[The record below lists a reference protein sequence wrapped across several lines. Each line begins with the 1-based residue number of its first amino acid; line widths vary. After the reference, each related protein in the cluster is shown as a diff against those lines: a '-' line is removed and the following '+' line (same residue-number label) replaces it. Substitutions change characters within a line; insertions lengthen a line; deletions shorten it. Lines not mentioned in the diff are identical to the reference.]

1 MRLIALALVLLA
13 LACCTPDR
21 SPPTERG
28 AEPEEAGTGHADDSP
43 EQWYFWTD
51 DGVRHYA
58 YELGSAAGPGDTLI
72 VLHGG
77 WGAEHSYL
85 VSPLSRLGD
94 RYRMVFYDQ
103 RGSLRTPA
111 PDSTIRLPR
120 LVDDLEHLRESLGL
134 ERVTLVAHSM
144 GGALAYAYLSR
155 YPERVRGLV
164 LVGAVHPAPFGQGPP
179 LEFIREVW
187 PEADSAALAEA
198 NERFFREYGERAL
211 VVMEEE
217 GLVPDSLRGVP
228 WDSLNL
234 WAVLGDRERTRQW
247 RITFTAVNTCDPRR
261 WREMEGGMVYYSQ
274 NVPNQLLNDQSY
286 IDMAE
291 EFWPALQRFQGPV
304 RAIMGTCDYVDLG
317 PSIWPRIVEHLP
329 DGALTVVGESGHA
342 IWMDDP
348 EGFEQAVREA
358 LAEVADGDG
367 ARH

>member
-13 LACCTPDR
+13 LAYCTPDR
-21 SPPTERG
+21 EPPSREEQAPLG
-28 AEPEEAGTGHADDSP
+28 ALADRP

-58 YELGSAAGPGDTLI
+58 YEFGSAAGPGDTVV

-94 RYRMVFYDQ
+94 RYRMVLYDQ

-155 YPERVRGLV
+155 YPDRVRGLV

-179 LEFIREVW
+179 MEFIREVW

-198 NERFFREYGERAL
+198 QEAFFRGYGERAL
-211 VVMEEE
+211 VEMEAE
-217 GLVPDSLRGVP
+217 GLIPDSLRGVP
-228 WDSLNL
+228 FDSLNL
-234 WAVLGDRERTRQW
+234 WPILGDRERTRQW
-247 RITFTAVNTCDPRR
+247 RITFAAVNSCNPRR
-261 WREMEGGMVYYSQ
+261 WREMEGGMIYYSQ
-274 NVPNQLLNDQSY
+274 NVPNQLLDDQSY

-291 EFWPALQRFQGPV
+291 QFWPSLRAFEGPV
-304 RAIMGTCDYVDLG
+304 RTIIGTCDYVDLG
-317 PSIWPRIVEHLP
+317 PAVWPRIVEHLT
-329 DGALTVVGESGHA
+329 DGALTVVDESGHA

-348 EGFEQAVREA
+348 EGFEQAVRGA
-358 LAEVADGDG
+358 LQEVAGGAG